1 MTILAVLVKKMLK
14 TTRKAE
20 KEPLGQKY
28 IVANPFPVLNI
39 PILRFKTKK
48 QTNKKCCSVCFL
60 LLGSVILYIPWI
72 LVNKHMCL

>member
-28 IVANPFPVLNI
+28 IVANPFPPNFTV
-39 PILRFKTKK
+39 FKTKK
-48 QTNKKCCSVCFL
+48 QTNKKYCSVCFL